1 MLQDIISENET
12 QTNFQF
18 ENHNNNNNNNS
29 YQNINDIISNIENLV
44 RASNELN
51 NQQIHLSPFPQITL
65 ELAIQIRNIY
75 GNLQHIPS
83 LTHSCIYVPI
93 IRAAQNLEYQNTAWD
108 ANIHIRN
115 LIGNNNFN
123 AIVDRLSQ
131 IFHILHIN
139 AENTGYT
146 NEGYINA
153 HRQIQLITLDETIM
167 EQTLNNN
174 NYLPLGILLDMML
187 QSQLHLVRNML
198 IENNQSL
205 INYT

>member
-1 MLQDIISENET
+1 M
-12 QTNFQF
+12 
-18 ENHNNNNNNNS
+18 
-29 YQNINDIISNIENLV
+29 
-44 RASNELN
+44 
-51 NQQIHLSPFPQITL
+51 
-65 ELAIQIRNIY
+65 
-75 GNLQHIPS
+75 
-83 LTHSCIYVPI
+83 
-93 IRAAQNLEYQNTAWD
+93 EYQNTAWD